1 MKAKPKFV
9 DMPCPRCG
17 TPKSVVDG
25 GWLRERR
32 ELAGV
37 TLREMG
43 RRLGFSAP
51 YLSDVEWNRRNRLPA
66 IVKAYEA
73 LGQ

>member
-1 MKAKPKFV
+1 MRLKPKFIET
-9 DMPCPRCG
+9 PCPRCG
-17 TPKSVVDG
+17 SPKSVVDG
-25 GWLRERR
+25 AWLRERR

-73 LGQ
+73 L

>member
-1 MKAKPKFV
+1 MSKARAKFI
-9 DMPCPRCG
+9 DTPCPHCG
-17 TPKSVVDG
+17 SQKSVVDG
-25 GWLRERR
+25 AWLRERR
-32 ELAGV
+32 ELAGL

-43 RRLGFSAP
+43 RRLGYSAP

-73 LGQ
+73 L